1 MATLK
6 CIQTS
11 YCKSL
16 VEFLI
21 ITFTPYTGF
30 IYPTKHVPGFVYK
43 KKRYT
48 TELKLQKC
56 TRCTP
61 FYIKIKCAQ

>member
-21 ITFTPYTGF
+21 IHVTFTPYTGF

-43 KKRYT
+43 KNA
-48 TELKLQKC
+48 
-56 TRCTP
+56 TP
-61 FYIKIKCAQ
+61 LNLNYKSVHGVHLSL